1 MKKRYFD
8 LPVGLTDQRLG
19 ISPPNHHNTQY
30 TYDKNGN
37 LTKDLNKN
45 ILSIQYNFLN
55 LPANITY
62 SSGKSAAYIYDANG
76 QKLRTSYKARENEV
90 RTEMLHFTV
99 GQFNSDA
106 FDTFT
111 TSGFQRITD
120 LLNEEK

>member
-62 SSGKSAAYIYDANG
+62 S
-76 QKLRTSYKARENEV
+76 KARENEV
-90 RTEMLHFTV
+90 RSEMLHFTV

-120 LLNEEK
+120 LLNGEK